1 MEFTATSVEAFDQI
15 WSNPKIAHMGT
26 TPQGVKDF
34 SHRMLN
40 DSAYRLEQTEKMK
53 QIFIA

>member
-1 MEFTATSVEAFDQI
+1 
-15 WSNPKIAHMGT
+15 MGT

-40 DSAYRLEQTEKMK
+40 DSAYRQEQTEQIK
-53 QIFIA
+53 QIFIAKDENENGIID